1 MDGDTR
7 GLGSRVMNHLGNPP
21 RRLFVVGGAAAVLAV
36 LVDGGLRLDLPQ
48 PTPPPRTRKK
58 APDEA
63 LLLEVVGDLQ
73 VLIDGETAV
82 LAGSGASATVRRLRA
97 VQTEQLRV
105 LKGRLTNAG
114 VPTAVIN
121 AAVARARAGKA
132 APTPP
137 TTATGTTGTPTTPAG
152 TPSTTSATQAAR
164 RTIRTR
170 AQLAAALDSL
180 TAADWD
186 QVAKATPQAREL
198 VAAAYGVRLAGAVLL
213 GRDVEPGPASPART
227 EIIDRTQPLV
237 YAFEVAAAQSRGD
250 EQSRAADTL
259 TSLGRLG
266 VSLSSATGSEPSGW
280 ALPFP
285 VTTPEDAARLAT
297 DVLRTAVDAA
307 TDAAGSNPT
316 GAALEDVGRWTAHV
330 QALATKWDVPLTPF
344 PGASA

>member
-7 GLGSRVMNHLGNPP
+7 GLGSRVLNHLGNPP

-48 PTPPPRTRKK
+48 PTPPPPTRKK

-63 LLLEVVGDLQ
+63 LLLDVVGDLQ
-73 VLIDGETAV
+73 VLVDGETAV

-132 APTPP
+132 ASTAP
-137 TTATGTTGTPTTPAG
+137 TTATGTPTPAG
-152 TPSTTSATQAAR
+152 TPSTTTTNHAAP

-180 TAADWD
+180 TASDWD
-186 QVAKATPQAREL
+186 QVAKATPQTREL

-330 QALATKWDVPLTPF
+330 QALATRWDVPLTPF